1 MDSKYVAIEV
11 FFEHPYLSVAQGRQ
25 VCFFFFFALEQEMQN
40 SNRKSDIEGL
50 RTSVFSLSVVL

>member
-25 VCFFFFFALEQEMQN
+25 VCFFFALEQEMQN

>member
-1 MDSKYVAIEV
+1 M
-11 FFEHPYLSVAQGRQ
+11 
-25 VCFFFFFALEQEMQN
+25 FFFFFALEQEMQN

>member
-25 VCFFFFFALEQEMQN
+25 VCFFFFALEQEMQN